1 MLLYTAIGVG
11 LLGSFHC
18 LGMCAPITWAVPG
31 NNRKKWQ
38 WLGGRMVY
46 NTGRLITYALLGVL
60 AGLLGT
66 TIYGMEVPDKALLK
80 PLSRFILWVKMRIG
94 KLLIKK
100 GLVAQLT
107 LGMLNGLLPC
117 GLVYAALIAAVSMG
131 SVEGA
136 ALYMLVFGLGTF
148 PMMLAAAFFGKML
161 SQKFKQ
167 RVWNLAPKMVAVVG
181 ILFILR
187 GMNLGIPYV
196 SPMLVSKA
204 GITTCMGNTEAIEFV
219 DIVED

>member
-1 MLLYTAIGVG
+1 
-11 LLGSFHC
+11 
-18 LGMCAPITWAVPG
+18 
-31 NNRKKWQ
+31 
-38 WLGGRMVY
+38 
-46 NTGRLITYALLGVL
+46 
-60 AGLLGT
+60 
-66 TIYGMEVPDKALLK
+66 
-80 PLSRFILWVKMRIG
+80 
-94 KLLIKK
+94 
-100 GLVAQLT
+100 
-107 LGMLNGLLPC
+107 
-117 GLVYAALIAAVSMG
+117 MG